1 MLKVEHISKTF
12 QTDKGEVK
20 AVRDVSFEV
29 ADGEIYGLIGLSGAG
44 KSTVVRCL
52 NLLERPEEEK
62 IYFNGENLASLPDRE
77 LRKRRK
83 DIGMIFQHFNLF
95 EQKNVFENIAFPLR
109 RLRMDST
116 EIKKRADELLKYIDL
131 EEKREAYPSELSGGQ
146 KQRVAI
152 ARALATK
159 PKLILSDEGTS
170 ALDPETTQS
179 ILTLLKDS
187 VKKFGV
193 SIVMITHQ
201 MEVAKEICDRI
212 GVMEGGEIIEEGTVE
227 ELFLHPKEKRTFKF
241 IQKLRDEV
249 EDISVDAYEGK
260 LYRLSFDNVNVSTP
274 VISHLSRL
282 FDVDINILAGNMNA
296 LRSSQVGYLIIEFLG
311 AEEEKDNRADAP
323 GLRPPDRGRG
333 TGHRIQGV

>member
-52 NLLERPEEEK
+52 NLLERPEEGT

-109 RLRMDST
+109 RLRMNST
-116 EIKKRADELLKYIDL
+116 EIKKRTDELLQYIDL

-152 ARALATK
+152 ARALATN

-296 LRSSQVGYLIIEFLG
+296 LRSGQVGYLIIEFLG
-311 AEEEKDNRADAP
+311 AEEEKDKAIAYL
-323 GLRPPDRGRG
+323 GE
-333 TGHRIQGV
+333 QGVYVEAM

>member
-52 NLLERPEEEK
+52 NLLERPEEGK

-146 KQRVAI
+146 KQHVAI

-296 LRSSQVGYLIIEFLG
+296 LRSGQVGYLIIEFLG
-311 AEEEKDNRADAP
+311 AEEEKDKAIAYL
-323 GLRPPDRGRG
+323 GE
-333 TGHRIQGV
+333 QGVYVEAM

>member
-20 AVRDVSFEV
+20 AVRNVSFEV

-52 NLLERPEEEK
+52 NLLERPEEGK
-62 IYFNGENLASLPDRE
+62 IYFNGENLASLPDRK

-109 RLRMDST
+109 RLRMNST
-116 EIKKRADELLKYIDL
+116 EIKKRADELLRYIDL

-296 LRSSQVGYLIIEFLG
+296 LRSGQVGYLIIEFLG
-311 AEEEKDNRADAP
+311 AEEEKDKAIAYL
-323 GLRPPDRGRG
+323 GE
-333 TGHRIQGV
+333 QGVYVEAM

>member
-1 MLKVEHISKTF
+1 M
-12 QTDKGEVK
+12 
-20 AVRDVSFEV
+20 
-29 ADGEIYGLIGLSGAG
+29 
-44 KSTVVRCL
+44 
-52 NLLERPEEEK
+52 ERPEEGT

-109 RLRMDST
+109 RLRMNST
-116 EIKKRADELLKYIDL
+116 EIKKRADELLQYIDL

-152 ARALATK
+152 ARALATNS
-159 PKLILSDEGTS
+159 KLILSDEGTS

-212 GVMEGGEIIEEGTVE
+212 GVMEGGEIIEEGTIE
-227 ELFLHPKEKRTFKF
+227 KLFLHPKEKRTFKF

-282 FDVDINILAGNMNA
+282 FDPRTIPTTPTRVSMGW
-296 LRSSQVGYLIIEFLG
+296 SSTPSFFSSERTKAAVSISCMPSSG
-311 AEEEKDNRADAP
+311 
-323 GLRPPDRGRG
+323 
-333 TGHRIQGV
+333 

>member
-1 MLKVEHISKTF
+1 VLKVEHISKTF

-52 NLLERPEEEK
+52 NLLERPEEGK

-296 LRSSQVGYLIIEFLG
+296 LRSGQVGYLIIEFLG
-311 AEEEKDNRADAP
+311 AEEEKDKAIVYL
-323 GLRPPDRGRG
+323 GE
-333 TGHRIQGV
+333 QGVYVEAM

>member
-52 NLLERPEEEK
+52 NLLERPEEGT

-109 RLRMDST
+109 RLRMNST
-116 EIKKRADELLKYIDL
+116 EIKKRADELLQYIDL

-152 ARALATK
+152 ARALATN

-296 LRSSQVGYLIIEFLG
+296 LRSGQVGYLIIEFLG
-311 AEEEKDNRADAP
+311 AEEEKDKAIAYL
-323 GLRPPDRGRG
+323 GE
-333 TGHRIQGV
+333 QGVYVEAM

>member
-52 NLLERPEEEK
+52 NLLERPEEGK

-109 RLRMDST
+109 RLRMNST
-116 EIKKRADELLKYIDL
+116 EIKKRADELLQYIDL

-152 ARALATK
+152 ARALATN

-296 LRSSQVGYLIIEFLG
+296 LRSGQVGYLIIEFLG
-311 AEEEKDNRADAP
+311 AEEEKDKAIAYL
-323 GLRPPDRGRG
+323 GE
-333 TGHRIQGV
+333 QGVYVEAM

>member
-52 NLLERPEEEK
+52 NLLERPEEGT

-116 EIKKRADELLKYIDL
+116 EIKKRADELLQYIDL

-152 ARALATK
+152 ARALATN

-296 LRSSQVGYLIIEFLG
+296 LRSGQVGYLIIEFLG
-311 AEEEKDNRADAP
+311 AEEEKDKAIAYL
-323 GLRPPDRGRG
+323 GE
-333 TGHRIQGV
+333 QGVYVEAM

>member
-52 NLLERPEEEK
+52 NLLERPEEGK

-296 LRSSQVGYLIIEFLG
+296 LRSGQVGYLIIEFLG
-311 AEEEKDNRADAP
+311 AEEEKDKAIAYL
-323 GLRPPDRGRG
+323 GE
-333 TGHRIQGV
+333 QGVYVEAM

>member
-52 NLLERPEEEK
+52 NLLERPEEGK

-212 GVMEGGEIIEEGTVE
+212 GVMEGGEIIEEDTVE

-296 LRSSQVGYLIIEFLG
+296 LRSGQVGYLIIEFLG
-311 AEEEKDNRADAP
+311 AEEEKDKAIAYL
-323 GLRPPDRGRG
+323 GE
-333 TGHRIQGV
+333 QGVYVEAM

>member
-52 NLLERPEEEK
+52 NLLERPEEGT

-109 RLRMDST
+109 RLRMNST
-116 EIKKRADELLKYIDL
+116 EIKKRTDELLQYIDL

-152 ARALATK
+152 ARALATN

-201 MEVAKEICDRI
+201 MEVAKEICNRI

-296 LRSSQVGYLIIEFLG
+296 LRSGQVGYLIIEFLG
-311 AEEEKDNRADAP
+311 AEEEKDKAIAYL
-323 GLRPPDRGRG
+323 GE
-333 TGHRIQGV
+333 QGVYVEAM

>member
-52 NLLERPEEEK
+52 NLLERPEEGT

-109 RLRMDST
+109 RLHMNST
-116 EIKKRADELLKYIDL
+116 EIKKRADELLQYIDL

-152 ARALATK
+152 ARALATN

-296 LRSSQVGYLIIEFLG
+296 LRSGQVGYLIIEFLG
-311 AEEEKDNRADAP
+311 AEEEKDKAIAYL
-323 GLRPPDRGRG
+323 GE
-333 TGHRIQGV
+333 QGVYVEAM

>member
-52 NLLERPEEEK
+52 NLLERPEEGT

-116 EIKKRADELLKYIDL
+116 EIKKRADELLQYIDL

-152 ARALATK
+152 ARALATN

-296 LRSSQVGYLIIEFLG
+296 LRSGQVGYLIIEF
-311 AEEEKDNRADAP
+311 
-323 GLRPPDRGRG
+323 
-333 TGHRIQGV
+333 